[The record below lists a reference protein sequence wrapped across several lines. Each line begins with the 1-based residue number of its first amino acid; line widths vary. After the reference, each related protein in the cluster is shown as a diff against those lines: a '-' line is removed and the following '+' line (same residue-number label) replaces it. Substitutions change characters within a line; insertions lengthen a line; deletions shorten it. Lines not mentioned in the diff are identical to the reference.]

1 MMIALYSAEIPI
13 LRHAAFPSSAAERA
27 TRFSGMA
34 RAETFYRCHNEFR
47 AAAATVL
54 GECGDPGW
62 ALWKKLE
69 PLLEEVRAAR
79 VTLRTALA
87 RAVIEA
93 DGYPL

>member
-1 MMIALYSAEIPI
+1 MAPGVQPPRCISACSCA
-13 LRHAAFPSSAAERA
+13 H
-27 TRFSGMA
+27 GQG
-34 RAETFYRCHNEFR
+34 HNEFR

-54 GECGDPGW
+54 GECGDSGW
-62 ALWKKLE
+62 ALWKNLE

-87 RAVIEA
+87 RSVIEA